1 MAKRRIRYAVIGL
14 GNIAQ
19 VAVLPA
25 FAHAKKNSKLAALVS
40 SDLEKLDELGRKYDV
55 EHLYQYEDFDQLA
68 ASGAIDAVY
77 IALPNSMHKEWTEKA
92 ARAGLHVLCEK
103 PMAIDEAECKAM
115 IDVTERHRV
124 RLMIA
129 YRLHFE
135 EANLRAIEIVRSGKI
150 GEPRFMSSTF
160 SHNVREGDIRKK
172 PELGGGAL
180 YDLGVYCI
188 NAARYLFRDEPVEVF
203 GHVSE
208 GDGVDDAAS
217 AMLMFPEG
225 RVAQFT
231 VSQGATSVSSYRIVG
246 TEGNLLVD
254 PSYEYTTP
262 LRLELTV
269 GDDTHRQ
276 KISRRDQFAPELL
289 YFSECIL
296 DGKEPEPSGEEGLA
310 DVRVVTA
317 LLQSARER
325 RPVTLPPFERRR
337 RPDIGQEIH
346 KAPVAKQETVHA
358 PSPST
363 H

>member
-1 MAKRRIRYAVIGL
+1 MAKKRIRYAVIGL

-25 FAHAKKNSKLAALVS
+25 FSHAKKNSKLAALVS
-40 SDLEKLDELGRKYDV
+40 SDLAKLDELGRKYDV

-68 ASGAIDAVY
+68 ASGAVDAVY
-77 IALPNSMHKEWTEKA
+77 VALPNSMHREWTEKA

-103 PMAIDEAECKAM
+103 PMAINEAECTAM
-115 IDVTERHRV
+115 IEVTERHRV

-135 EANLRAIEIVRSGKI
+135 EANLRAMEIVRSGKI
-150 GEPRFMSSTF
+150 GEARSMTSTF

-188 NAARYLFRDEPVEVF
+188 NAARYLFRDEPEEVF
-203 GHVSE
+203 AHVTE
-208 GDGVDDAAS
+208 GNAVDDAAS
-217 AMLMFPEG
+217 AMLVFPGG
-225 RVAQFT
+225 RVAQFM
-231 VSQGATSVSSYRIVG
+231 VSQGAADVSSYRLVG
-246 TEGNLLVD
+246 TEGSLLVD
-254 PSYEYTTP
+254 PAYEYTIP
-262 LRLELTV
+262 LRLQLTV
-269 GDDTHRQ
+269 GDHTHRE
-276 KISRRDQFAPELL
+276 KVSRRDQFAPELL
-289 YFSECIL
+289 YFSDCIL
-296 DGKEPEPSGEEGLA
+296 KGKEPEPSGEEGLA

-325 RPVTLPPFERRR
+325 RPVPLPAFERKR
-337 RPDIGQEIH
+337 RPELGQELH
-346 KAPVAKQETVHA
+346 RAPVGRQETVHA